1 MTVNPDYNIRVDLFK
16 ESPTR
21 KIDVIKEKL
30 QQEGKDII
38 LLSTGQPSIP
48 PPKWAREKLS
58 RELLEESMR
67 LYAYTPTQG
76 RKTVLEAIKQELEEH
91 EVKLRDKQIT
101 LTAGGQSA
109 LYATITVLFNEGDNV
124 VVFDPMY
131 FGYWPLLDYAGVN
144 VIDIVEDIK
153 QGFKPDLDKLEEIT
167 SKKKIKAVIIVTPDN
182 PTGRILTRDEAE
194 RLASLAEK
202 HGFYI
207 IVDEA
212 YRTLVYEGEHHYLYK
227 YAPERVIA
235 LNAFSKDPGIP
246 GWRLGFAYG
255 PEWIIQRVKLVVQET
270 VYCTPAVAQRLVEI
284 YLSDRERRR
293 QHIEKV
299 KQVYRGKRDTI
310 IDEINKTL
318 SKAEYTKPHG
328 GMFLFLNLEK
338 YLEPKSITAEQLSL
352 KLLEEKGVATVP
364 GSYFSKHYKHALRL
378 SFVSETPERLREG
391 IRRLAQ
397 LLEEI

>member
-1 MTVNPDYNIRVDLFK
+1 MNPDYNTRVDLFK

-48 PPKWAREKLS
+48 PPRWAREKLAE
-58 RELLEESMR
+58 ELLEESMR

-76 RKTVLEAIKQELEEH
+76 RKTVLEAIRGELEEH
-91 EVKLRDKQIT
+91 GLKLGEKQIT

-109 LYATITVLFNEGDNV
+109 LFATITVLFKQGDNV
-124 VVFDPMY
+124 AVFDPMY

-153 QGFKPDLDKLEEIT
+153 QGFKPDLDKLEEIA
-167 SKKKIKAVIIVTPDN
+167 SEKKLKAVILVTPDN
-182 PTGRILTRDEAE
+182 PTGRIITREEAE
-194 RLASLAEK
+194 RLASLAER

-212 YRTLVYEGEHHYLYK
+212 YRTLVYEGEHHYIYK
-227 YAPERVIA
+227 YAPDRVIA

-255 PEWIIQRVKLVVQET
+255 PDWIIQRVKLVVQET

-284 YLSDRERRR
+284 YLTDRKRREEHVERVKQIYTSKRDAMISE
-293 QHIEKV
+293 IEK
-299 KQVYRGKRDTI
+299 
-310 IDEINKTL
+310 TL
-318 SKAEYTKPHG
+318 PRAEYIRPKG
-328 GMFLFLNLEK
+328 GMFLFLNLEE
-338 YLEPKSITAEQLSL
+338 YLKPKSMTTEKLSL

-364 GSYFSKHYKHALRL
+364 GSYFSKHYKYALRL
-378 SFVSETPERLREG
+378 SFVSEKPERIREG

>member
-1 MTVNPDYNIRVDLFK
+1 MTMNPDYNTRVDLFK

-48 PPKWAREKLS
+48 PPRWAREKLAE
-58 RELLEESMR
+58 ELLEESMK

-76 RKTVLEAIKQELEEH
+76 RKTVLEAIRRELEEH
-91 EVKLRDKQIT
+91 GLKLGEKQIT

-109 LYATITVLFNEGDNV
+109 LFAAITVLFKQGDNV
-124 VVFDPMY
+124 AVFDPMY

-153 QGFKPDLDKLEEIT
+153 QGFKPDLDKLEEIA
-167 SKKKIKAVIIVTPDN
+167 SENKLKAVILVTPDN
-182 PTGRILTRDEAE
+182 PTGRIITREEAE

-212 YRTLVYEGEHHYLYK
+212 YRTLVYEGEHHYIYK
-227 YAPERVIA
+227 YAPDRVIA

-270 VYCTPAVAQRLVEI
+270 VYCTPAIAQRLVEI
-284 YLSDRERRR
+284 YLTDRKRREE
-293 QHIEKV
+293 HIERV
-299 KQVYRGKRDTI
+299 KQIYMSKRDAMI
-310 IDEINKTL
+310 SEIEKTL
-318 SKAEYTKPHG
+318 PKAEYVRPKG
-328 GMFLFLNLEK
+328 GMFLFLNLEE
-338 YLEPKSITAEQLSL
+338 YLKPKSMTAEQLSL

-364 GSYFSKHYKHALRL
+364 GSYFSKHYKYALRL
-378 SFVSETPERLREG
+378 SFVSEKPERIREG
-391 IRRLAQ
+391 IHRLAQ

>member
-1 MTVNPDYNIRVDLFK
+1 MTASPDYNIRVDLFK

-38 LLSTGQPSIP
+38 LLSTGQPSILP
-48 PPKWAREKLS
+48 PIWAREKLAE
-58 RELLEESMR
+58 ELLEESMR
-67 LYAYTPTQG
+67 LYSYTPTQG

-91 EVKLRDKQIT
+91 GLKLGDKQIT

-109 LYATITVLFNEGDNV
+109 LFAAITVLFKQGDNV
-124 VVFDPMY
+124 AVFDPMY

-153 QGFKPDLDKLEEIT
+153 HGFKPDLDKLEEIA
-167 SKKKIKAVIIVTPDN
+167 SEKKIKAVILVSPDN
-182 PTGRILTRDEAE
+182 PTGRIITREEAE

-212 YRTLVYEGEHHYLYK
+212 YRTLVYEGEHQYIYN
-227 YAPERVIA
+227 YAPDRVIA

-255 PEWIIQRVKLVVQET
+255 PEWIIQRIKLVVQET
-270 VYCTPAVAQRLVEI
+270 VYCTPSVAQRLVEI
-284 YLSDRERRR
+284 YLTDRERRK

-299 KQVYRGKRDTI
+299 KQVYKSKRDTI
-310 IDEINKTL
+310 IDEITKTL
-318 SKAEYTKPHG
+318 PKAEYAKPHG
-328 GMFLFLNLEK
+328 GMFLFLNLEE
-338 YLEPKSITAEQLSL
+338 YLKPKSITAEQLSL
-352 KLLEEKGVATVP
+352 KLLEGKGVATVP
-364 GSYFSKHYKHALRL
+364 GSYFSKHYRYALRL